1 MYGGKEQLTR
11 KSRYDYLKDFV
22 ADETGK
28 YVFAGTTYT
37 LNAEGKSRFQVLGIP
52 ALFSALSFLCAILS
66 GVIPAS
72 YMNGHAAVVLL
83 YAVALI
89 WSAMTAICAFRIA
102 LSKYPMRDY
111 TYKET
116 VDKIVPNAWI
126 AAFGFILSALAYLYF
141 VIRKGFGNPS
151 WASILFLVSQIG
163 GGFSAYRVAVLGNR
177 YPFTAHP
184 GKPKEPE
191 VQDTELPDPDEYRVL

>member
-37 LNAEGKSRFQVLGIP
+37 LNAEGKTRFQVVGKP
-52 ALFSALSFLCAILS
+52 ALFSALAFSCAILS

-89 WSAMTAICAFRIA
+89 WSAMATICAFRIA
-102 LSKYPMRDY
+102 FSKLPMRDY

-126 AAFGFILSALAYLYF
+126 ATFGFILSALAYLYF
-141 VIRKGFGNPS
+141 VIRSGFGNPS
-151 WASILFLVSQIG
+151 WASILFLAAQIG
-163 GGFSAYRVAVLGNR
+163 GGFSEYRVAVLGGR

-184 GKPKEPE
+184 GKQKELE
-191 VQDTELPDPDEYRVL
+191 IKESELPDPDEYRVI